1 MDLRQ
6 GSSTDWCPEDFD
18 PDDIN
23 RPGPSGMK
31 HNTGH
36 FVIGGMKFKNI
47 DFIKDTFS
55 DDNIVLS
62 DTNGRP
68 FDVLTN
74 NDMHSMAVLDNQ
86 ATDFGMTKHS
96 QSVMLPEYNS
106 MSEVETLVS
115 MPDQYFQNDLYHIK
129 SNNMSQVSNRHSVMD
144 SLSHDNS
151 LVQIDQLSFIP
162 KQTDNFVNNLGS
174 DQDLIL
180 ETGNNRFIFSEN
192 GGSYIEVTLKDND
205 VLNSDENEF
214 YTVPQSRSI
223 QNNHIAQKIVS
234 IDDLSLLS
242 SPKSHHNVELLVNH
256 EELVDDID
264 TCDIAVVDESQ
275 IPLNTGQLK
284 GRIDEGSEGV
294 SLDVDHHQHSSG
306 FQRMSKET
314 IEKIAEEFVRQ
325 PLCIDEDISI
335 NFISRINPKPP
346 ALLEYWCEDC
356 NKLYQNESNC
366 PIHRVSSIIDLA
378 VQTRARASL
387 PATHLRIMK
396 IKNQENLSNKFGVFA
411 RKTIQKHTQF
421 GPLEGVNIKDEECV
435 EESMNDEFKYLLE
448 VDKQFRRID
457 VSNEDKSNWMCFVRP
472 AKTKHEQ
479 NMIVDQIGDYL
490 YFTTTRAIYQREEL
504 LVGYSTFYAHKRGLQ
519 VLLPAVI
526 NHGISP
532 PLARKTF
539 KSLKI
544 SQDPGRPLIENFR
557 NNFSSKGKMMR
568 TSPTTCKHMTLK
580 RKLSNRYGKHY
591 AQCNLC
597 VNAKNNSKNN
607 YRMKL
612 RSNNNIQQIW
622 MCMSCDLKF
631 SKRETILIHIK
642 LHEDEFDVERVTLT
656 DTSCPECNSEFHQ
669 TEELIKHVYVHSFT
683 DNRMGIGGTFYNC
696 YQCDRRYRIAIHLRA
711 HQAKHKENELKPYK
725 CNMCDKRFLN
735 TVVLTCHVRTHFEGV
750 IYDCPM
756 CRLTFVDLKSLKGHV
771 YSHAVNNI
779 FYCPM
784 CPLQFNTYK
793 LIRKHIRARHH
804 GIEFGCEYCN
814 CSFNSRFNLNLH
826 MLSHSDQRDFLC
838 TMCGKQ
844 YKRKDKLKIHMNKVH
859 YSKKKPSKTQLKL
872 EARAERKAQQI
883 QIKTTKS
890 MLEYE
895 SSEFKCDKC
904 LVGFKRRGVY
914 VNHLVQRHPEI
925 SLDSV
930 PSLNQPVAPKAKMY
944 MCLYCDKM
952 YKTNAKRKSHILKN
966 HPDCEL
972 PKKPTDKTVTI
983 DDGPSKSQIDSGT
996 VANASSQAHSCQ
1008 WCYKQYVLKNKLLR
1022 HQRAHHYHLLPP
1034 SLQEPQPSKK
1044 LGQKLKKVEQ
1054 PPQTVNIQFTDTDG
1068 FELTATDIQL
1078 DNPIEPGSII
1088 AIKRPIKNNSE
1099 YMTQA
1104 MRDLGLSPADDG
1116 LNEEQYYRILNTQGD
1131 VAYAQPIDPPVTLL
1145 TFDGQTIQQVL
1156 SSCVPATLPSIADG
1170 CSTMTT
1176 TTGSN
1181 CTTTTGGLH

>member
-1 MDLRQ
+1 MDLKQ
-6 GSSTDWCPEDFD
+6 GSSTDWCPDDFD
-18 PDDIN
+18 QDDDIN

-47 DFIKDTFS
+47 DFIKDTFT
-55 DDNIVLS
+55 DDNIVLT

-74 NDMHSMAVLDNQ
+74 NDMHSMTVLDNQ

-96 QSVMLPEYNS
+96 QTVMLPEYNS
-106 MSEVETLVS
+106 MSEVEAMVS
-115 MPDQYFQNDLYHIK
+115 IPDQYFQNDLYHIK
-129 SNNMSQVSNRHSVMD
+129 TNNMSQVSNRHSVMD
-144 SLSHDNS
+144 NLSHDNS

-174 DQDLIL
+174 NQNMIL

-192 GGSYIEVTLKDND
+192 GGSYIELTLKEND

-214 YTVPQSRSI
+214 YTVPQSRSV

-275 IPLNTGQLK
+275 IPLNSSQLK
-284 GRIDEGSEGV
+284 GRLDVGSESV

-325 PLCIDEDISI
+325 PQCIDEDISI

-346 ALLEYWCEDC
+346 ALIEYWCEDC

-366 PIHRVSSIIDLA
+366 PIHQVSSIIDLA

-396 IKNQENLSNKFGVFA
+396 IKTQEIVNNKFGVFA
-411 RKTIQKHTQF
+411 RKTVQKHTQF
-421 GPLEGVNIKDEECV
+421 GPLEGINIKDEECA
-435 EESMNDEFKYLLE
+435 EESINDEFKYLLE

-472 AKTKHEQ
+472 AKTKQEQ

-519 VLLPAVI
+519 VLPAVI

-544 SQDPGRPLIENFR
+544 SQELNKPSEHFR
-557 NNFSSKGKMMR
+557 NHLSSKGKMMR
-568 TSPTTCKHMTLK
+568 TSSTTCKHMTLK
-580 RKLSNRYGKHY
+580 RKFSNRFGKNN
-591 AQCNLC
+591 AQCNIC
-597 VNAKNNSKNN
+597 VNAQNNSKNT
-607 YRMKL
+607 YKMKL
-612 RSNNNIQQIW
+612 RANNSIKHIW
-622 MCMSCDLKF
+622 LCVACDLKF

-642 LHEDEFDVERVTLT
+642 LHEDEFDVEQVTLT
-656 DTSCPECNSEFHQ
+656 DTTCPECNSEFHQ

-683 DNRMGIGGTFYNC
+683 DNRMGLGGTFYNC
-696 YQCDRRYRIAIHLRA
+696 YQCDRRYRNAIHLRS

-771 YSHAVNNI
+771 HSHAVNNI

-814 CSFNSRFNLNLH
+814 SSFSSRFNLNVH

-859 YSKKKPSKTQLKL
+859 YSIKKPSKTQLKL
-872 EARAERKAQQI
+872 EARAEKKAQQI
-883 QIKTTKS
+883 QLKTTKT

-914 VNHLVQRHPEI
+914 VNHLALRHPEI

-930 PSLNQPVAPKAKMY
+930 PSLNQPVMPKAKMY

-972 PKKPTDKTVTI
+972 PEKPTDKTVTI
-983 DDGPSKSQIDSGT
+983 DDNPPSQIDT
-996 VANASSQAHSCQ
+996 VATASSQAHSCQ
-1008 WCYKQYVLKNKLLR
+1008 WCYKQYVLKHKLIR

-1034 SLQEPQPSKK
+1034 SLQEPKPSKK
-1044 LGQKLKKVEQ
+1044 LGHKVKKIDQ

-1104 MRDLGLSPADDG
+1104 MRDLGLSAADDG
-1116 LNEEQYYRILNTQGD
+1116 LNEEQYYRILDTQGD
-1131 VAYAQPIDPPVTLL
+1131 VAYAQAIDPPVTLL

-1156 SSCVPATLPSIADG
+1156 SSCVPDELPIADG
-1170 CSTMTT
+1170 RATMTT
-1176 TTGSN
+1176 TTGGN
-1181 CTTTTGGLH
+1181 CTTTNDGLQ